1 MPTIVSSVYNSGA
14 TQSTTHT
21 VPVPTNTEGDLLI
34 LVVQCGS
41 LSSSSATATGCMR
54 VARENANA
62 GRNLLVFARSVG
74 TTSVFTVDVAVATG
88 AQNAMA
94 HVYVISGATTTI
106 ADIDV
111 SSAVFGNGFEDPKMN
126 PPSLTSTSGSVEHIW
141 LALCA
146 GIPIG
151 GYSGGPTSYTTLLSQ
166 NLDSS
171 PDDNALASAY
181 RVLTAETED
190 PNSFTSTAT
199 NPNSVTLTLA
209 IPVIA
214 SGPDYTARK
223 GSTETITHALT
234 ADGITTATLNGE
246 TVTIGT
252 QSGQDA
258 DINLDET
265 AITTSGEYDLVLGDG
280 VGTET
285 FTVQY
290 NVIGLTT
297 NTIQKDGASIGAQSD
312 VEIHILDATGATV
325 LGNLTGLTT
334 DASGIT
340 GQTIV
345 PAGAVDDSVRVIGYS
360 DAAEIGFAYKT
371 TLGLL

>member
-1 MPTIVSSVYNSGA
+1 VL
-14 TQSTTHT
+14 
-21 VPVPTNTEGDLLI
+21 EGELI
-34 LVVQCGS
+34 LS
-41 LSSSSATATGCMR
+41 ES
-54 VARENANA
+54 N
-62 GRNLLVFARSVG
+62 
-74 TTSVFTVDVAVATG
+74 
-88 AQNAMA
+88 
-94 HVYVISGATTTI
+94 
-106 ADIDV
+106 
-111 SSAVFGNGFEDPKMN
+111 
-126 PPSLTSTSGSVEHIW
+126 
-141 LALCA
+141 
-146 GIPIG
+146 
-151 GYSGGPTSYTTLLSQ
+151 
-166 NLDSS
+166 
-171 PDDNALASAY
+171 ASAFGM
-181 RVLTAETED
+181 VFSLPGVA
-190 PNSFTSTAT
+190 
-199 NPNSVTLTLA
+199 
-209 IPVIA
+209 
-214 SGPDYTARK
+214 GPDYTARK
-223 GSTETITHALT
+223 GSTATITHTLT
-234 ADGITTATLNGE
+234 ADGITTATLDGE

-258 DINLDET
+258 DIALDET

-297 NTIQKDGASIGAQSD
+297 NTIQKDGASIGAQTD
-312 VEIHILDATGATV
+312 VEMHILDATGATV